1 MNKLLL
7 FLLFISITHAES
19 ILVSLNEMNTAIAP
33 EMEKMI
39 EKILS
44 GTERETVRIPSTCGD
59 CIWFRVEMNAIDEL
73 NVYPDFSYEADMGTE
88 PKYTNDTTGIII
100 NEDTESNG
108 VRRII
113 LQIDPAVVTTKAI
126 YYSLINKNEKVELY
140 RQILN

>member
-1 MNKLLL
+1 MNRLLL
-7 FLLFISITHAES
+7 FLLFISITHAEFTL
-19 ILVSLNEMNTAIAP
+19 ISLNEMKATIAP

-59 CIWFRVEMNAIDEL
+59 CIWFRVEMNAIYQKIDEL

-100 NEDTESNG
+100 KEDTESNG

-113 LQIDPAVVTTKAI
+113 LQIDPAVVTT
-126 YYSLINKNEKVELY
+126 
-140 RQILN
+140 QIQKQKRNFMY